1 MSLRKVVKT
10 RSSFPTDEA
19 VVTLFY
25 LARNNIT
32 KKWSMPIG
40 GRKAIL
46 NCFSIQFEGRMS
58 QG

>member
-1 MSLRKVVKT
+1 MSPRKVVKT
-10 RSSFPTDEA
+10 RSSFLTDEA
-19 VVTLFY
+19 LVKLFY
-25 LARNNIT
+25 LARNNIS
-32 KKWSMPIG
+32 KDWSMPIG